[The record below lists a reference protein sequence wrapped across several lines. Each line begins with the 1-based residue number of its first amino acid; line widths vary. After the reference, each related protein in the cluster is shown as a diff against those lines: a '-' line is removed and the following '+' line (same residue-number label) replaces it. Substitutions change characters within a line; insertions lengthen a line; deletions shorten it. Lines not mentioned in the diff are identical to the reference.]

1 MAYGEPDPGSG
12 SVLAVSFIRFDGRS
26 LSRYL
31 KMFKICFAIT
41 WAVRPEPKPVIKKK
55 FYNCVGSSLS
65 RSRYINKQFLILQL
79 RGLSR
84 DYAAAGQHHSGP
96 MAYGEPDPRS
106 GTALAIFLFV
116 MMAAA

>member
-55 FYNCVGSSLS
+55 FTIAWA
-65 RSRYINKQFLILQL
+65 R
-79 RGLSR
+79 
-84 DYAAAGQHHSGP
+84 
-96 MAYGEPDPRS
+96 
-106 GTALAIFLFV
+106 ALAGAVILTNNF
-116 MMAAA
+116 